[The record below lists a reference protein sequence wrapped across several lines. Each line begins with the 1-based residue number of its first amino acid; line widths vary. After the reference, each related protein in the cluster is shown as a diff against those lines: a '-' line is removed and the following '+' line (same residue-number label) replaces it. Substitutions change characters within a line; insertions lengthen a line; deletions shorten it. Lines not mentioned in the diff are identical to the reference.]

1 VLYSPGSRWWPKREN
16 HAGNIVTER
25 ASKWV
30 ADDQPGAR
38 GQTIAFED
46 LALVD
51 RCRKGEMQAF
61 GSLVAKYQD
70 RIFNLVWRMCPRRA
84 DAEELAQEVFLHA
97 LEKLDQFRGHSQFYT
112 WLFRIA
118 ANLALSHRR
127 REARI
132 RFVPLGEGADCD
144 GQTSA
149 APAAVVAQRRHPAP
163 EAAAMAAETAAR
175 VEEALETLDEE
186 HRLIVVLRDL
196 EDMDYAEIAA
206 VLELPLG
213 TVKSRL
219 HRARG
224 LLREHLSDLV

>member
-1 VLYSPGSRWWPKREN
+1 M
-16 HAGNIVTER
+16 TQR
-25 ASKWV
+25 ASKLV
-30 ADDQPGAR
+30 TDDRAAAR

-61 GSLVAKYQD
+61 GLLVAKYQD
-70 RIFNLVWRMCPRRA
+70 RIFNLVSRMCPRRA
-84 DAEELAQEVFLHA
+84 DAEELAQEVFLRA

-118 ANLALSHRR
+118 ANLVLSHRR
-127 REARI
+127 REGRI
-132 RFVPLGEGADCD
+132 RFVPLAEGADCD
-144 GQTSA
+144 GQASA
-149 APAAVVAQRRHPAP
+149 APAAVLAQRRHPAP
-163 EAAAMAAETAAR
+163 EAEAMAAETSVR
-175 VEEALETLDEE
+175 VAEALETLDEE
-186 HRLIVVLRDL
+186 HRLIVVLRDM

-206 VLELPLG
+206 VLDLPVG

-224 LLREHLSDLV
+224 LLKEQLSDLV